1 MAAGSVSAATG
12 GALSTAVPTLL
23 RNALVPAVDG
33 SNARQDVLL
42 DGGKIV
48 QLGDGGSIAPPAG
61 ADVVDCTE
69 RMLLPGFVN
78 AHTHSVEHWARGLIK
93 PLPLELW
100 LQQLIRHE
108 PRGEAGWCGV
118 DSWLQTPA
126 SAIGLSAMMCGAE
139 SLLSGCTAIMDH
151 LLIRDL
157 DDLAAAVSA
166 YKAMG
171 IRAFIAPM
179 LGDDAIMYDNYI
191 PLASDAPERNAAACA
206 AGCPDCGAM
215 GPGGAFRTKKGDSD
229 PAKTKAMLVSPP
241 HTHHHHQQQQ
251 PHPPPTQTHTHK
263 RY

>member
-1 MAAGSVSAATG
+1 MAAAGGS
-12 GALSTAVPTLL
+12 LSEARPTVL

-33 SNARQDVLL
+33 SNARRDVVL
-42 DGGKIV
+42 DDGKIV
-48 QLGDGGSIAPPAG
+48 QLGEGESITPPAG
-61 ADVVDCTE
+61 AVVVDCTE

-78 AHTHSVEHWARGLIK
+78 GHTHSVEHWARGLIK

-100 LQQLIRHE
+100 LTQLIRHE
-108 PRGEAGWCGV
+108 PRGEAGWKGV
-118 DSWLQTPA
+118 DSWLQTPS

-151 LLIRDL
+151 LLIRNL

-179 LGDDAIMYDNYI
+179 LGDDAKMYENYI
-191 PLASDAPERNAAACA
+191 PLAGDASERNGAACA

-215 GPGGAFRTKKGDSD
+215 GPNGSFRTTKGDSD
-229 PAKTKAMLVSPP
+229 PAKTKAMLVSKPCISAYFLGVFSELADAQSGICSAVG
-241 HTHHHHQQQQ
+241 HLST
-251 PHPPPTQTHTHK
+251 
-263 RY
+263 